1 MLDEYKDW
9 LIYRKVS
16 KMQDW
21 DVLADIFK
29 LKKKFQVYLRVEMKT
44 LICMSNVKVHILRK
58 YALFFIHDKSRTYW
72 HLVSINKLG
81 LTGMRRSINAPEK
94 YNVTSSLFIKSI
106 T

>member
-44 LICMSNVKVHILRK
+44 LICMSNVKVYILRK
-58 YALFFIHDKSRTYW
+58 YALFLFMISP
-72 HLVSINKLG
+72 G
-81 LTGMRRSINAPEK
+81 LTDIWYQLIN
-94 YNVTSSLFIKSI
+94 
-106 T
+106 